1 MKTLRIAFLAAAA
14 AFALT
19 AAATAQ
25 TATQSAPQVEQSGG
39 GCGWKANSA
48 ATS

>member
-1 MKTLRIAFLAAAA
+1 MKLLRIALFAAVT
-14 AFALT
+14 FCLT
-19 AAATAQ
+19 AAASAQ
-25 TATQSAPQVEQSGG
+25 TATQPAPQTEQSSG